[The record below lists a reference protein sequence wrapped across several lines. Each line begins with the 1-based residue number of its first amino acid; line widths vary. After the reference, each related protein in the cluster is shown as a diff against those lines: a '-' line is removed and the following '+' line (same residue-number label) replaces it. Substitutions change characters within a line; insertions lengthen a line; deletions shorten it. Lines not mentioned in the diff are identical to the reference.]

1 MQRGERIFAALIGVF
16 GLLWIWKSSELTY
29 LDYYAPGSGFLPLW
43 LGAVLVGL
51 VLVFFWTRRGT
62 AQPAAPSNPARWWSI
77 VIGLAIT
84 VGAIEP
90 LGFCVPVG
98 LYLLFLL
105 KRVEGLPW
113 RLSLL
118 VAAGT
123 SLAIFGV
130 FHLWLSVPLP
140 RGPWGF

>member
-1 MQRGERIFAALIGVF
+1 MQRGERIFAAVIGVF
-16 GLLWIWKSSELTY
+16 GLLWIWKSTELTY
-29 LDYYAPGSGFLPLW
+29 LDYYAPGPGFLPLW
-43 LGAVLVGL
+43 LGALLVVL
-51 VLVFFWTRRGT
+51 VLVFFWSHRGT
-62 AQPAAPSNPARWWSI
+62 EAPASPHHPARWWSI
-77 VIGLAIT
+77 VIGLAVT
-84 VGAIEP
+84 VGLVEP
-90 LGFCVPVG
+90 LGFMVPVA

-105 KRVEGLPW
+105 KRVEQLPW

>member
-1 MQRGERIFAALIGVF
+1 MQRGERIFAAIIGVF
-16 GLLWIWKSSELTY
+16 GLLWIWKSTELPY
-29 LDYYAPGSGFLPLW
+29 LDYYAPGPGFLPLW
-43 LGAVLVGL
+43 LGAMLVVLVL
-51 VLVFFWTRRGT
+51 IFFWTGRGIALST
-62 AQPAAPSNPARWWSI
+62 PPGNPVRWWSI
-77 VIGLAIT
+77 VIGLAVT
-84 VGAIEP
+84 VGLVEP
-90 LGFCVPVG
+90 LGFMVPVT

-123 SLAIFGV
+123 SLSIFGV